1 MTFTWLGT
9 LATDLDK
16 VRFHLGDTSS
26 DGYWLPDETITA
38 LVASEGSVG
47 GAVIA
52 GLKYI
57 LTQLS
62 RPDFRADWLQ
72 VSNAEARKG
81 YEMLL
86 SEKRREFGVAAISA
100 TVTHMYRADSLA
112 TAEPDYSDGAVSV
125 DDE

>member
-38 LVASEGSVG
+38 LIASEGSVG

-81 YEMLL
+81 YEGLL
-86 SEKRREFGVAAISA
+86 AEKRREFGVSAITAGS
-100 TVTHMYRADSLA
+100 THTYRADSLA
-112 TAEPDYSDGAVSV
+112 TREPDYGGKP
-125 DDE
+125 